1 MQASGGTFM
10 NDDIVSFYPVMSQ
23 ICYEKMYMS
32 VRRMSGRIHIIPQ
45 HPTTLKAL
53 LVTESNDI
61 IHICTCLRQ
70 DN

>member
-1 MQASGGTFM
+1 MLR
-10 NDDIVSFYPVMSQ
+10 
-23 ICYEKMYMS
+23 KMYMS